1 MNKNA
6 LKTRL
11 LPALLALAATVIL
24 SACGGYTT
32 VDLGGTAT
40 GVSRAGLV
48 LANNGKT
55 VTVPV
60 NATSY
65 TFPEKID
72 IGSQYNVSI
81 QTQPAALTCALSNA
95 TGTASGQPIANVNL
109 VCVTN
114 TYTLGGTVNGLTTT
128 GLSLTNGSD
137 TVTIAAGDTSFVF
150 AGKVANGAVYG
161 VAILTQPAGQTCS
174 VQNGTAVMG
183 LANVTDVV
191 VSCV

>member
-1 MNKNA
+1 MNKNP

-11 LPALLALAATVIL
+11 LPALSLLALTVIL

-32 VDLGGTAT
+32 VDLGGSAS
-40 GVSRAGLV
+40 GVTRDGLV
-48 LANNGKT
+48 LVNAGKT
-55 VTVPV
+55 VAVPV

-81 QTQPAALTCALSNA
+81 QAQPGSLTCALSN
-95 TGTASGQPIANVNL
+95 TSGTASGQPISNVN
-109 VCVTN
+109 VACTTN
-114 TYTLGGTVNGLTTT
+114 THTLGGTVSGLTTT
-128 GLSLTNGSD
+128 GLALTNGSD
-137 TVTIAAGDTSFVF
+137 TVTIAAGQTSFVF
-150 AGKVANGAVYG
+150 SGKVADGTVYG

-183 LANVTDVV
+183 SADVTNVA